1 MSYGFENLHY
11 EEQTFS
17 LFSYYPWHSSDKNE
31 ITGKILDFKKNSP
44 LTVNWFQQC
53 AEQAISYS
61 EGDLLGIASPWYTV
75 AIPGSR
81 SGVPN
86 TPCEQICAHLKS
98 RFVWILHLSHA
109 LERTQSVP
117 KSATAHKENRPR
129 PSYET
134 HKKTIRYVGP
144 PRLIS
149 VAGILLIDDVL
160 TTGNTFHACC
170 DILRETT
177 SCEHIFGLFLGRT
190 QLPEQRN

>member
-11 EEQTFS
+11 EEQAFS
-17 LFSYYPWHSSDKNE
+17 LFPYYPWHSNDKNE
-31 ITGKILDFKKNSP
+31 VTGKILDFKKNYP
-44 LTVNWFQQC
+44 VAVNWFQQC
-53 AEQAISYS
+53 AEQAIAYS
-61 EGDLLGIASPWYTV
+61 EADLLGIASPWYTM

-86 TPCEQICAHLKS
+86 TPCERVGAHLESK
-98 RFVWILHLSHA
+98 FVWILHLPYA

-117 KSATAHKENRPR
+117 KSATASKEGRPR

-160 TTGNTFHACC
+160 TTANTFHACR

-177 SCEHIFGLFLGRT
+177 SCEHIFGLFMGRT
-190 QLPEQRN
+190 QFA